1 MKMSDTDNT
10 QQDFYS
16 MSDEELLNYVPEQ
29 TQSNDTAQPDNTLDE
44 EQETSNQNDNVNVDG
59 EVNQTQD
66 ENTAVDDTN
75 ETANTNEDI
84 AVSDLDYKAFYERV
98 TGKFKANGKEISVNN
113 PDDIISLMQQGAN
126 YSKRMSELKPKTNLI
141 KTLEQHGLNDPDK
154 LAFAIDLVNKK
165 PEAIAKLMRDADID
179 AYSFDM
185 EQADNY
191 QPQNPIIES
200 NAFEDTLVYLQDN
213 SPNYNRLIN
222 SLNTW
227 DNQSKQVIYNHPEL
241 LNILD
246 NSISNG
252 MFDKV
257 MGVIEYEQM
266 MGRMLNQPLLQSYQ
280 EIEARLNSQANTSTQ
295 QQIQSQ
301 PQSFTDTRPST
312 TTETNNTNNEQK
324 RKASTPSNTH
334 TSDTAQPD
342 IFSMSD
348 AELIAYM
355 EQHTKR

>member
-75 ETANTNEDI
+75 ETANTNEDT

-126 YSKRMSELKPKTNLI
+126 YSKRMQELKPKTNLL
-141 KTLEQHGLNDPDK
+141 KTLEQHGLNDPEK
-154 LAFAIDLVNKK
+154 LAYAIDLLNKK
-165 PEAIAKLMRDADID
+165 PEAIAKLVKDAEVDL
-179 AYSFDM
+179 YSFDT

-191 QPQNPIIES
+191 QPKNPIVES
-200 NAFEDTLVYLQDN
+200 SVFEETLTHLQAT
-213 SPNYNRLIN
+213 SPNYTRLIDTV
-222 SLNTW
+222 NTW
-227 DNQSKQVIYNHPEL
+227 DNQSKQVIFNHPEL

-257 MGVIEYEQM
+257 MNVIEYEQM

-280 EIEARLNSQANTSTQ
+280 EIEARLNTQANTS
-295 QQIQSQ
+295 QSQ
-301 PQSFTDTRPST
+301 AQQQSFTDTRPNVN
-312 TTETNNTNNEQK
+312 TETKTTDNNEQK
-324 RKASTPSNTH
+324 RKASTPSSTH
-334 TSDTAQPD
+334 TNDTAQPD

-348 AELIAYM
+348 AELLAYM
-355 EQHTKR
+355 EQQTKR